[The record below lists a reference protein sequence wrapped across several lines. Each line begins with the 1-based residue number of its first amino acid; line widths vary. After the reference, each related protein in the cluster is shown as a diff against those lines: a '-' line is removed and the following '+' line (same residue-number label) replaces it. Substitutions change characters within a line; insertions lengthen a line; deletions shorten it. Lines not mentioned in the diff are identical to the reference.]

1 MTAPMTLDRFRALAD
16 AWGGDLSRWPASEQA
31 AARSLMESA
40 PAARAELDDARSF
53 DALLSRDVVSP
64 PSTGL
69 RRAIVL
75 AADAR
80 LEGGFWKTLWRE
92 LGGARIAGPALAAS
106 VVLGIAASAILS
118 PALETATST
127 DESPDYAELAL
138 LDGAYEDYAP

>member
-1 MTAPMTLDRFRALAD
+1 MTTPMTLDRFRDLAD

-31 AARSLMESA
+31 AARVLMETS
-40 PAARAELDDARSF
+40 PAARAEFDEARSF
-53 DALLSRDVVSP
+53 DVLLSRDVVAP
-64 PSTGL
+64 PSSGL
-69 RRAIVL
+69 RREIVL

-106 VVLGIAASAILS
+106 VVLGVAASAMLS
-118 PALETATST
+118 PALDATTTA
-127 DESPDYAELAL
+127 EPPDYAELAL

>member
-16 AWGGDLSRWPASEQA
+16 AWGGDLSRWPASERV
-31 AARSLMESA
+31 AARALMEAS

-53 DALLSRDVVSP
+53 DALLSRDVVAP

-80 LEGGFWKTLWRE
+80 LEGGFWNTLWRD

-118 PALETATST
+118 PALDTATT
-127 DESPDYAELAL
+127 TESPDYAELAL